1 MTAKQFSLLKIKT
14 AWPPH
19 NTVTPPQHIADKTK
33 AVPLEPGMGILFAHS
48 VQDVVSRSRVEI
60 LSKPSIGGHNGRGR
74 GIVRSIGL
82 KQPDTIG

>member
-1 MTAKQFSLLKIKT
+1 
-14 AWPPH
+14 
-19 NTVTPPQHIADKTK
+19 
-33 AVPLEPGMGILFAHS
+33 MGILFAHS